1 MSIEEKYRLYLSRV
15 GLFEPLMNTQQRI
28 QLRQTY
34 FAAVFETLKMVQEIG
49 LLTEDERKEIIEEL
63 ESELNQYF
71 LFHQH
76 INREDEQAKTEN

>member
-1 MSIEEKYRLYLSRV
+1 MSVEDKYKLYLSRV

-34 FAAVFETLKMVQEIG
+34 FAAVFETLKMVEQIG
-49 LLTEDERKEIIEEL
+49 LLTEDERKEKFAEL

-76 INREDEQAKTEN
+76 INREDERAKNEN